1 MRCYIEAIT
10 EPRHV
15 ARSRRARHDNVCVRV
30 CVCALDP
37 SHVVGL
43 FPSLLPQGYRNQLE
57 YPDKLPEL
65 GGGELERGILALIEY
80 LTEVSTARQGW
91 VYTK

>member
-1 MRCYIEAIT
+1 M
-10 EPRHV
+10 
-15 ARSRRARHDNVCVRV
+15 

-80 LTEVSTARQGW
+80 LTEVSTARHGW